1 MEVIIMASVDPEKTL
16 FLDEPMNKV
25 FDWSDS
31 EAPVRDA
38 LWDYYM
44 EKNSRDTIKTA
55 SLRYVRRR
63 SQSFGR
69 KGPQEV
75 TIVKQLNIMNRG
87 SHYRV
92 AALFF
97 ANFRKSSPPNN

>member
-1 MEVIIMASVDPEKTL
+1 MASVDPEKTL

-44 EKNSRDTIKTA
+44 EKNSRDTIKTEEEMKPVLDMSDDEVKA
-55 SLRYVRRR
+55 LAEKVLRSNHRQTTEYHEPRIAL
-63 SQSFGR
+63 SG
-69 KGPQEV
+69 
-75 TIVKQLNIMNRG
+75 RG
-87 SHYRV
+87 S
-92 AALFF
+92 
-97 ANFRKSSPPNN
+97 